1 SFHRPWRH
9 GRIGRTYSA
18 RTFER
23 SDEWAGAFHIH
34 VQPLGSQMSR
44 NDDFSKGG
52 SRAEYSKVGQVKEV
66 TSLTN
71 PIVKDLRSLALKK
84 FRDQQGVFLAEG
96 LKLVIDALEQD
107 WRIKTLVFAKSGK
120 GNKMVEQVA

>member
-1 SFHRPWRH
+1 
-9 GRIGRTYSA
+9 
-18 RTFER
+18 
-23 SDEWAGAFHIH
+23 
-34 VQPLGSQMSR
+34 MSR
-44 NDDFSKGG
+44 NDEFSRSGG
-52 SRAEYSKVGQVKEV
+52 SRPEHRPEHPKVGQVKEV
-66 TSLTN
+66 TSLAN

-120 GNKMVEQVA
+120 GNKTVEQIGRAHV